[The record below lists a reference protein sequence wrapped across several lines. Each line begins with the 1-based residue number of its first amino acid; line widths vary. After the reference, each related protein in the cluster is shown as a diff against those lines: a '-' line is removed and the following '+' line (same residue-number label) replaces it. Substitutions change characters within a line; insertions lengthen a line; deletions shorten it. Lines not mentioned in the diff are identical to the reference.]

1 VLRRDGRIVATRRRT
16 AAAIMQIRPTPLRL
30 AALGAVLSGSIV
42 YRAYRRA
49 IDASLAQVSAGSR
62 IAGTR
67 CGPIEYAE
75 AGSGPAALIVH
86 GAGGGFDQGMQ
97 FAAPLA
103 QPGLR
108 VIAMSRFGYLRT
120 PLPEDASPAA
130 QANAHAALLDALD
143 IDRAAIVG
151 ASAGAPS
158 AVEFAIRYPQRCTAL
173 VLVVPLAWSPQCVSG
188 SSARSPRFSDRLLS
202 TIIGSDFAFWFFSRF
217 ARDKLIRHVL
227 ATSPELVAN
236 ASAEERAR
244 VDAIIESILPISR
257 RHRGLSND
265 ASIARTLRSVE
276 LRQIT
281 APTLV
286 ISVRDDR
293 FGTYAPARYVAQRIP
308 GAHFVGFEIGGHVWV
323 GHDDALLHEIDRF
336 LARHL
341 SAAESFEHVAAQ
353 AADDARAD

>member
-1 VLRRDGRIVATRRRT
+1 
-16 AAAIMQIRPTPLRL
+16 MQVRPTPLRL
-30 AALGAVLSGSIV
+30 AALGAVLSGSIA

-49 IDASLAQVSAGSR
+49 IDASLARVSAGSR
-62 IAGTR
+62 IADTR

-75 AGSGPAALIVH
+75 AGSGPAALILH

-108 VIAMSRFGYLRT
+108 VVAMSRFGYLRT
-120 PLPEDASPAA
+120 PLPADASPSA
-130 QANAHAALLDALD
+130 QADAHAALLDALD

-173 VLVVPLAWSPQCVSG
+173 VLLVPLAWSPQCVSG
-188 SSARSPRFSDRLLS
+188 SAARPPRFADRLLS
-202 TIIGSDFAFWFFSRF
+202 TIVGSDVAFWAFSRF
-217 ARDKLIRHVL
+217 ARDLLIRHVL
-227 ATSPELVAN
+227 ATPPELVAR

-265 ASIARTLRSVE
+265 ASIAGTLRSVE

-293 FGTYAPARYVAQRIP
+293 FGTYAAARYVAQRIP
-308 GAHFVGFEIGGHVWV
+308 GARFVGFETGGHVWV
-323 GHDDALLHEIDRF
+323 GHHVALLSEIGRF
-336 LARHL
+336 LAPRPP
-341 SAAESFEHVAAQ
+341 AAGSFEDAAVH
-353 AADDARAD
+353 AADDANAK